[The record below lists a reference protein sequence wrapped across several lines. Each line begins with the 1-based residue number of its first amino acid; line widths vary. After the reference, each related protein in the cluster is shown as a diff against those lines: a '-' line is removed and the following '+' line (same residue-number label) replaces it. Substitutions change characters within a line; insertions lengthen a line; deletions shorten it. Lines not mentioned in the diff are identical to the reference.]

1 MKDLIGHS
9 AVLFRIV
16 ESLINIGEGVF
27 IALLVAII
35 VFLFTNSSMGITL
48 IAKIKGE
55 INEEEL
61 EYEKAKVYSDDQKA
75 EKERLKKVS
84 SKLYEDPKKFD
95 VNTFFTIKSSD
106 LKNLDMIRFYIK
118 EKIDGEYICFDIST
132 EFLLKYTPPEY
143 VKEGE
148 DTNIQVYIRRLRGQK
163 EFTIER
169 LGKSVDSV
177 PVSEYMKINETN

>member
-1 MKDLIGHS
+1 
-9 AVLFRIV
+9 
-16 ESLINIGEGVF
+16 
-27 IALLVAII
+27 
-35 VFLFTNSSMGITL
+35 MGITL

-118 EKIDGEYICFDIST
+118 EKIDGEYIYFDIST

>member
-35 VFLFTNSSMGITL
+35 VFLFTNSGWGTEL
-48 IAKIKGE
+48 ISRIKRKINKK
-55 INEEEL
+55 EE
-61 EYEKAKVYSDDQKA
+61 DH
-75 EKERLKKVS
+75 EKEEQYKIAHEGLKTVS
-84 SKLYEDPKKFD
+84 SKLYDEPKKFD

-106 LKNLDMIRFYIK
+106 LKNLDLIRFYIK
-118 EKIDGEYICFDIST
+118 EKIDGEYIYFDIST

-143 VKEGE
+143 FKKDE
-148 DTNIQVYIRRLRGQK
+148 DANIQVYIRRLKGKK

-169 LGKSVDSV
+169 LGKAVDSLSV
-177 PVSEYMKINETN
+177 TEYKKTIDN